1 MHRYNAALQTNHDS
15 TVLNEAVEYG
25 NKNNQTYMGKIKFIL
40 FALAAIFTLM
50 SCDDTESYADQ
61 KKKERAAINSYITK
75 NKIKVISES
84 EFLAQ
89 DTTTDVSKNEYVL
102 FDNTGVYMQII
113 REGCGEKLKDGETAT
128 VLCRF
133 TEWNLLTDSLQLA
146 NNIGASEFNHP
157 DIMIVKNTSGTFKAS
172 FVADSSVMYF
182 IYGSTSVPAG
192 WLTPLTYIKIGRPA
206 NPGEEIAKVKLIV
219 PHTQGHQYA
228 TSGVYPC
235 LYEITYQRGL

>member
-40 FALAAIFTLM
+40 FAFAAIFTLM

-84 EFLAQ
+84 EFFEQ

-172 FVADSSVMYF
+172 FVAGSSVMYF

>member
-1 MHRYNAALQTNHDS
+1 MQTNHDS
-15 TVLNEAVEYG
+15 PVLNEAVEYG

-40 FALAAIFTLM
+40 FAFAAIFTLM

-84 EFLAQ
+84 EFFEQ

-113 REGCGEKLKDGETAT
+113 REGCGEKLKDDETAT

-133 TEWNLLTDSLQLA
+133 TEWNLLTDSLQLT
-146 NNIGASEFNHP
+146 NDILGLASQV
-157 DIMIVKNTSGTFKAS
+157 DKMSVKNISGTFKAS
-172 FVADSSVMYF
+172 FVAGSSVMHTM
-182 IYGSTSVPAG
+182 YGTTSVPSG
-192 WLTPLTYIKIGRPA
+192 WLVPLTYIKLGRPS
-206 NPGEEIAKVKLIV
+206 NPDEEIAKVKLIV

>member
-1 MHRYNAALQTNHDS
+1 
-15 TVLNEAVEYG
+15 
-25 NKNNQTYMGKIKFIL
+25 MGKIKFIL
-40 FALAAIFTLM
+40 FAFAAIFTLM

-84 EFLAQ
+84 EFFEQ

-133 TEWNLLTDSLQLA
+133 TEWNLLTDSLQLT
-146 NNIGASEFNHP
+146 NDILGLASQV
-157 DIMIVKNTSGTFKAS
+157 DKMSVKNISGTFKAS
-172 FVADSSVMYF
+172 FVAGSSVMNTM
-182 IYGSTSVPAG
+182 YGTTSVPSG
-192 WLTPLTYIKIGRPA
+192 WLVPLTYIKLGRPS
-206 NPGEEIAKVKLIV
+206 NPDEEIAKVKLIV

-235 LYEITYQRGL
+235 MYEITYQRGL

>member
-1 MHRYNAALQTNHDS
+1 
-15 TVLNEAVEYG
+15 
-25 NKNNQTYMGKIKFIL
+25 MGKIKFIL
-40 FALAAIFTLM
+40 FAFAAIFTLM

-113 REGCGEKLKDGETAT
+113 RKGCGEKLKDDETAT

-133 TEWNLLTDSLQLA
+133 SEWNLLTDSLQLT
-146 NNIGASEFNHP
+146 NDILGLASQV
-157 DIMIVKNTSGTFKAS
+157 DKMSVTNTSGTFKAS
-172 FVADSSVMYF
+172 FVAGSSVMNTM
-182 IYGSTSVPAG
+182 YGTTSVPSG
-192 WLTPLTYIKIGRPA
+192 WLVPLTYIKLGRPS
-206 NPGEEIAKVKLIV
+206 NPDEEIAKVKLIV

>member
-1 MHRYNAALQTNHDS
+1 
-15 TVLNEAVEYG
+15 
-25 NKNNQTYMGKIKFIL
+25 MGKIKFIL
-40 FALAAIFTLM
+40 FAFAAIFTLM

-113 REGCGEKLKDGETAT
+113 RKGCGEKLKDGETAT

-146 NNIGASEFNHP
+146 NNISASEFNHP

-172 FVADSSVMYF
+172 FVAGSSVMYA

-235 LYEITYQRGL
+235 LYEITYQRGI

>member
-1 MHRYNAALQTNHDS
+1 
-15 TVLNEAVEYG
+15 
-25 NKNNQTYMGKIKFIL
+25 MGKIKFIL
-40 FALAAIFTLM
+40 FAFAAIFTLM
-50 SCDDTESYADQ
+50 SCNDTESYADQ

-84 EFLAQ
+84 EFFEQ

-172 FVADSSVMYF
+172 FVAGSSVMYF

>member
-1 MHRYNAALQTNHDS
+1 
-15 TVLNEAVEYG
+15 
-25 NKNNQTYMGKIKFIL
+25 MGKIKFIL
-40 FALAAIFTLM
+40 FAFAAIFTLM

-84 EFLAQ
+84 EFFEQ

-157 DIMIVKNTSGTFKAS
+157 DIMIVKNASGTFKAS
-172 FVADSSVMYF
+172 FVAGSSVMYF

>member
-1 MHRYNAALQTNHDS
+1 
-15 TVLNEAVEYG
+15 
-25 NKNNQTYMGKIKFIL
+25 MGKIKFIL

-113 REGCGEKLKDGETAT
+113 RKGCGEKLKDGETAT

-133 TEWNLLTDSLQLA
+133 TEWNLLTDSLQLT
-146 NNIGASEFNHP
+146 N
-157 DIMIVKNTSGTFKAS
+157 DILGLAAQVDKMSVKNTSGTFKAS
-172 FVADSSVMYF
+172 FVAGSSVMNTM
-182 IYGSTSVPAG
+182 YGTTSVPSG
-192 WLTPLTYIKIGRPA
+192 WLIPLTYIKLGRPS
-206 NPGEEIAKVKLIV
+206 NPDEEIAKVKLIV

>member
-1 MHRYNAALQTNHDS
+1 
-15 TVLNEAVEYG
+15 
-25 NKNNQTYMGKIKFIL
+25 MGKIKFIL
-40 FALAAIFTLM
+40 FAFAAIFTLM

-84 EFLAQ
+84 EFFEQ

-133 TEWNLLTDSLQLA
+133 TEWNLLTDSLQLT
-146 NNIGASEFNHP
+146 NDILGLASQV
-157 DIMIVKNTSGTFKAS
+157 DKMSVTNTLGTFKAS
-172 FVADSSVMYF
+172 FVAGSSVMSTMYRT
-182 IYGSTSVPAG
+182 TSVPSG
-192 WLTPLTYIKIGRPA
+192 WLVPLTYIKLGRPS
-206 NPGEEIAKVKLIV
+206 NPDEEIAKVKLIV

>member
-1 MHRYNAALQTNHDS
+1 
-15 TVLNEAVEYG
+15 
-25 NKNNQTYMGKIKFIL
+25 MGKIKFIL
-40 FALAAIFTLM
+40 FAFAAIFTLM

-84 EFLAQ
+84 EFFEQ

-172 FVADSSVMYF
+172 FVAGSSVMHF

>member
-40 FALAAIFTLM
+40 FAFAAIFTLM

-84 EFLAQ
+84 EFFEQ

-113 REGCGEKLKDGETAT
+113 REGCGEKLKDRETAT

-133 TEWNLLTDSLQLA
+133 TEWNLLTDSLQLT
-146 NNIGASEFNHP
+146 NDILGLASQV
-157 DIMIVKNTSGTFKAS
+157 DKMSVTNTSGTFKAS
-172 FVADSSVMYF
+172 FVAGSSVMSTM
-182 IYGSTSVPAG
+182 YGTTSVPSG
-192 WLTPLTYIKIGRPA
+192 WLVPLTYIKLGRPS
-206 NPGEEIAKVKLIV
+206 NPDEEIAKVKLIV